1 MSKIKY
7 EKTYEMYEDICE
19 YFYNKGYISG
29 LEKAKSLD
37 ENKIDAL
44 IKIYAVKTKYF
55 DNLLSKNPRDSANA
69 GHTPRVIQ

>member
-7 EKTYEMYEDICE
+7 EKTYEMYKDICE

-37 ENKIDAL
+37 ENKIDTL
-44 IKIYAVKTKYF
+44 IKIYAVKTKHF
-55 DNLLSKNPRDSANA
+55 DNLLE
-69 GHTPRVIQ
+69 V